1 LLSAGSLALR
11 LPAETREEFLI
22 KYRTNLFFAH
32 GSVLKEYVEVP
43 ESLFKNSFELLRY
56 LDRSY
61 EYAQG
66 MKPKARRND
75 AGGKKKRA
83 AK

>member
-1 LLSAGSLALR
+1 M
-11 LPAETREEFLI
+11 
-22 KYRTNLFFAH
+22 
-32 GSVLKEYVEVP
+32 EVP